1 MSPRTRRRGPA
12 RQSLRVQGWLYTAIN
27 PLITALDREQQ
38 FLSSG
43 NLTWRRFN
51 RSTEF
56 IQEPE
61 GYLDANGETNLEDCL
76 DDHPKIREALE
87 HHAQLLREAI
97 VAAGVAYDLLMESP
111 PFAEAVRAGQQKY
124 RLQQGERVGRLASDP
139 LDELVPMAAERT
151 VNEIVELSSA
161 YVDWEFWTVARPV
174 VLGAIHDE
182 LRPLQAARE
191 RLRAD
196 SSLILGRLRDLR
208 KQLCNEYDLPPA
220 PLPRF

>member
-111 PFAEAVRAGQQKY
+111 PFAAAVRAGQQKY
-124 RLQQGERVGRLASDP
+124 RLQQGERSR
-139 LDELVPMAAERT
+139 AAIPRRAFRWPQANRQPSSFPRRT
-151 VNEIVELSSA
+151 WTGI
-161 YVDWEFWTVARPV
+161 WTVAP
-174 VLGAIHDE
+174 
-182 LRPLQAARE
+182 
-191 RLRAD
+191 
-196 SSLILGRLRDLR
+196 GRSRRD
-208 KQLCNEYDLPPA
+208 P
-220 PLPRF
+220 